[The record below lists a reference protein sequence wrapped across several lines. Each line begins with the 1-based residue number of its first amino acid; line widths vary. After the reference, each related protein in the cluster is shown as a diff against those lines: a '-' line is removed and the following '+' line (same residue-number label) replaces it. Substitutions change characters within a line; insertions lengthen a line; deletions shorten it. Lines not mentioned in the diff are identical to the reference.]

1 MKGLRE
7 ERQALERAFLEETLA
22 RAQDGFAFKVK
33 IDTLLVENSRLTTAL
48 KRKLEGT
55 IEPQEKTKWKKN
67 NAEDKEDKSKERRP
81 AEQGLTIQQNKDLAT
96 KIGKLKGPRLE
107 KVIRIIHEG
116 SAGHQGCESVLFKTV
131 LIANVVASTR
141 QNPKHCPNSGSAAQ
155 LQESPNC
162 FDDPDSRTLDPLPD
176 KATHQRSPVHWRKN
190 SRTQTAPR
198 PGFRRGRA
206 RHACAA
212 ARR

>member
-116 SAGHQGCESVLFKTV
+116 VPDIKD
-131 LIANVVASTR
+131 ASR
-141 QNPKHCPNSGSAAQ
+141 FYSK
-155 LQESPNC
+155 
-162 FDDPDSRTLDPLPD
+162 
-176 KATHQRSPVHWRKN
+176 PV
-190 SRTQTAPR
+190 
-198 PGFRRGRA
+198 
-206 RHACAA
+206 
-212 ARR
+212 